1 MEFLVC
7 FRHKEIGTWAVET
20 GRPIRQKGHQE
31 RKHRVG
37 KRNAM

>member
-1 MEFLVC
+1 MC
-7 FRHKEIGTWAVET
+7 FRHKDIGTWAVEI

-31 RKHRVG
+31 RKHGVG